1 MIREWLRP
9 DGTTARFD
17 SVTEI
22 VEYRGADGEI
32 VIEGHVADLDERAE
46 YLSFYPD
53 ATQEEVNARNAIAGQ
68 LSTALSALRSATAD
82 NIISP
87 AEFVGANPLVQAAL
101 LSYRDYPYEHKDVDR
116 LAFLVLSQVSFAYSL
131 LLAQSMTRAATVGQS
146 LLVLNTKVAELEN
159 AVNALTAGP

>member
-9 DGTTARFD
+9 DGTTARMD

-22 VEYRGADGEI
+22 IEYRDQAGVVVVEAHKAD
-32 VIEGHVADLDERAE
+32 ADERAE
-46 YLSFYPD
+46 YLSFYPE
-53 ATQEEVNARNAIAGQ
+53 ATQDEVNARNAIAGE
-68 LSTALSALRSATAD
+68 LSTALSALRAATSD
-82 NIISP
+82 NVISP
-87 AEFVGANPLVQAAL
+87 AEFIGANPLVQAAL

-131 LLAQSMTRAATVGQS
+131 LLAQSMTKAATVGQS

-159 AVNALTAGP
+159 AVAALQAAQ

>member
-17 SVTEI
+17 SVTEVI
-22 VEYRGADGEI
+22 EYRNEEGVI
-32 VIEGHVADLDERAE
+32 VIEAHVADPDEKAE

-53 ATQEEVNARNAIAGQ
+53 ATQDEVNARNAIAGE
-68 LSTALSALRSATAD
+68 LSAALAALRAATSD
-82 NIISP
+82 NVISP
-87 AEFVGANPLVQAAL
+87 AEFIGANPLVQAAL
-101 LSYRDYPYEHKDVDR
+101 ISYRDYPYEHKDVDR

-131 LLAQSMTRAATVGQS
+131 LLAQSMTKAATVGQT

-159 AVNALTAGP
+159 AVAALQAAQ